1 MSVYLITGIA
11 GFIGSSL
18 AEVLVAKGETVRGI
32 DNLSTG
38 KISNLER
45 IKDKIDFREVDLA
58 DTPRLA
64 ESCEGVDYVLHQA
77 AIASVPR
84 SIDDPEYSHAA
95 NINGTLNILQAA
107 RKHKVK
113 RLVYAASSSAYGN
126 QPGQPRVET
135 MRPMPVSPYAVQKL
149 TGEYYLQA
157 WHEVYGLETVS
168 LRYFNIFGPKQD
180 PSSPYSG
187 VLARFIMQMLEGETP
202 SIFGDGEQ
210 SRDFTFVENVVSA
223 NLAACI
229 APSGKVSGRVFNIGC
244 GQQFS
249 LNETYGLLQELLA
262 FRQPV
267 NYGPPR
273 PGDVLESLAD
283 ISAARHA
290 FGYRADVKYEE
301 GLAKTVAWYRDQR
314 KG

>member
-11 GFIGSSL
+11 GFIGSSI
-18 AEVLVAKGETVRGI
+18 AEALVRKGETVRGI

-38 KISNLER
+38 KLANLDQ
-45 IKDKIDFREVDLA
+45 IKDRIDFRHVDLTDA
-58 DTPRLA
+58 ASLA
-64 ESCEGVDYVLHQA
+64 HACDGVDYVFHQA

-84 SIDDPEYSHAA
+84 SIENPESSHAA

-107 RKHKVK
+107 RTCKVK

-157 WHEVYGLETVS
+157 WNEVYGLETVS

-187 VLARFIMQMLEGETP
+187 VLARFIMQMLEGQTP
-202 SIFGDGEQ
+202 TIFGDGEQ
-210 SRDFTFVENVVSA
+210 ARDFTYIDNVVAA
-223 NLAACI
+223 NLAACT
-229 APSGKVSGRVFNIGC
+229 APAEKVAGRVFNIGC

-249 LNETYGLLQELLA
+249 LNKTYRLLQQLLD
-262 FRQPV
+262 FRQPP

-273 PGDVLESLAD
+273 AGDVLESLAD
-283 ISAARHA
+283 IRAARDA
-290 FGYRADVKYEE
+290 FGYRADVQYEE
-301 GLAKTVAWYRDQR
+301 GLAKTVTWYRKQR
-314 KG
+314 QP